1 MAFRYPVTGWLVL
14 QSNMMAFRYLVPGWQ
29 LDRQGSFRSIG
40 KSQTWEKVLC
50 VGLAVWLT
58 GKVQRTASMRR
69 HVEIQVHRL
78 TRQPAGVNH
87 CPITCLVFS
96 PVLG

>member
-1 MAFRYPVTGWLVL
+1 VTGWLVL
-14 QSNMMAFRYLVPGWQ
+14 QSNIMAFRYPVPGWQ
-29 LDRQGSFRSIG
+29 LDRRGSFRSIG

-58 GKVQRTASMRR
+58 GEVQRTASMRR

-78 TRQPAGVNH
+78 TRRLERALPDNLH
-87 CPITCLVFS
+87 CLVFS